1 MSKSIF
7 DEQIISELIKIKEV
21 AAIYLFGSYA
31 KNKIKPYSDIDL
43 CLITKKG
50 LPDKKKALLGSYSS
64 DKIDISLFWDLPVS
78 IRFRVFHEGKL
89 LYCKDELFLLRVKV
103 DTIKEYLDFQPVI
116 ERHVKR
122 VFTGA

>member
-7 DEQIISELIKIKEV
+7 DEQIISELKEIKDVE
-21 AAIYLFGSYA
+21 AIYLFGSYA
-31 KNKIKPYSDIDL
+31 KNKVKPYSDIDL
-43 CLITKKG
+43 CLITPKG
-50 LPDKKKALLGSYSS
+50 LPDKKKALLGSHSS
-64 DKIDISLFWDLPVS
+64 DKIDISLFWDLPLS
-78 IRFRVFHEGKL
+78 IRFRVFSEGKL